1 MKPIIYVRELS
12 EEEKSELEKGL
23 RASDGFVLRRSQILI
38 TSSKGKSVP
47 EIAEMVGCH
56 QDTVREV
63 VNGFNI
69 RGLKA
74 LQKGSKRPH
83 TIHRAFTK
91 ETEEKLKAILHQK
104 PREYG
109 KDSSLWSLELLAQV
123 CFEQELTTKQVSG
136 ETIRTTLRRLGIR
149 WKRAKHW
156 ITSPD
161 PLYAHKKSAKKT

>member
-12 EEEKSELEKGL
+12 EEEKKEVEKGL

-38 TSSKGKSVP
+38 KSSKGKSVP

-63 VNGFNI
+63 VKGFNA
-69 RGLKA
+69 RGLEV
-74 LQKGSKRPH
+74 LQRGSKRPH
-83 TIHRAFTK
+83 TVYRAFTE
-91 ETEEKLKAILHQK
+91 ETEEKLKALLHQS

-109 KDSSLWSLELLAQV
+109 KDSSLWTLALLADI
-123 CFEQELTTKQVSG
+123 CFEQGLTAKLVSD

-161 PLYAHKKSAKKT
+161 PLYEHKKSAKKN